1 MEIHIIS
8 LFPESIRP
16 YLDTSIMKK
25 AQEKGLF
32 RYYLHNLADWSVKN
46 TRRVDDRPYGGGSGT
61 IITVEPLT
69 HCLRDT
75 LTEYGDMPIFLLSPK
90 GDILTQESLE
100 HYSQHSQM
108 MLICGHYE
116 GIDARIFDLFPI
128 TEISIGRY
136 VLSSGELAA
145 LVCIDGMVRLIDGV
159 ISAESLA
166 EESYSAGL
174 NRKKEYPQYSRPQ
187 VFEGISVPEVLI
199 SGNPEHIKAWKST
212 QLGD

>member
-69 HCLRDT
+69 HCLRDI